1 VEIDHTR
8 GSDYRR
14 VMVRNAAEEKWFG
27 EIIDPSKWVRDDQY
41 QLAGRPCGLDEI
53 VNERR
58 GTLHRLLDEEF
69 QQNPTMAEA
78 ENVNAEALPD
88 NADAE
93 SASEKRE
100 PK

>member
-1 VEIDHTR
+1 
-8 GSDYRR
+8 
-14 VMVRNAAEEKWFG
+14 
-27 EIIDPSKWVRDDQY
+27 
-41 QLAGRPCGLDEI
+41 

-78 ENVNAEALPD
+78 ENVNAEALPG